1 MLGSGRKSGN
11 NISAALE
18 QDEKKQ
24 QKVQETYYKFYSY
37 TKFVFQ
43 IFVCIHTK
51 SPLPEDRISPPPALY
66 LYRTWACMYMHEHEY
81 TICLLGTDVFD

>member
-24 QKVQETYYKFYSY
+24 QKVQETHYKFYFY
-37 TKFVFQ
+37 T
-43 IFVCIHTK
+43 VCF
-51 SPLPEDRISPPPALY
+51 PG
-66 LYRTWACMYMHEHEY
+66 
-81 TICLLGTDVFD
+81 ICLHPQVESNA

>member
-24 QKVQETYYKFYSY
+24 QKDKRPTACCTSTQSLFSRYLSASTGR
-37 TKFVFQ
+37 
-43 IFVCIHTK
+43 IHC
-51 SPLPEDRISPPPALY
+51 LRAEY
-66 LYRTWACMYMHEHEY
+66 LSTTGHEY
-81 TICLLGTDVFD
+81 ACTCMFTKTQSVELEQMSLISH

>member
-24 QKVQETYYKFYSY
+24 QKDRRPTTCCTSTQSLFSRYLSASTGR
-37 TKFVFQ
+37 
-43 IFVCIHTK
+43 IHCLRAEYLSTTC
-51 SPLPEDRISPPPALY
+51 PLPTQGMSMRAH
-66 LYRTWACMYMHEHEY
+66 ACA
-81 TICLLGTDVFD
+81 

>member
-11 NISAALE
+11 NVSAALE

-24 QKVQETYYKFYSY
+24 QKVQETHYKFYFC

-43 IFVCIHTK
+43 VFVCIH
-51 SPLPEDRISPPPALY
+51 R
-66 LYRTWACMYMHEHEY
+66 
-81 TICLLGTDVFD
+81 